1 MYQNVQL
8 SQKKVD
14 PLHYPVLLIFKLEN
28 VISHT
33 QPHYTYLGQKI
44 EKVIAL
50 SYKRRNK
57 CTVTSRETLLFV
69 AIYASI

>member
-1 MYQNVQL
+1 MQL
-8 SQKKVD
+8 CEKMVD
-14 PLHYPVLLIFKLEN
+14 PLHYTCLSIFKLEN
-28 VISHT
+28 LTSYT
-33 QPHYTYLGQKI
+33 QLYYTYLGQKI